1 MGEKRR
7 RHSAEFKARVAL
19 EALQERETLSHLGA
33 KHSVHPGQ
41 ISQWRK
47 QVEDGAVGLFQSGPS
62 RRDSA
67 QAEELS
73 ELYEKIGRLEM
84 ELDWLKKKSVR
95 LR

>member
-1 MGEKRR
+1 MSDRRR

-19 EALQERETLSHLGA
+19 EALQERETLSQLGA

-47 QVEDGAVGLFQSGPS
+47 HVEDGAVGLFQSSPS
-62 RRDSA
+62 R
-67 QAEELS
+67 QASSQTAEIS
-73 ELYEKIGRLEM
+73 DLYEKIGRLEM